1 MGQTNL
7 LTPSAG
13 QILGVL
19 NAHYQWPPMFSQSR
33 YSNDPLKFKFEVK
46 MRGRKPKPTPLK
58 LLSNNAG
65 RRPSNMNEPEPEAP
79 KDLTPPAWLDE
90 LGLEFWNSL
99 APQLHMMGLLSEI
112 DLPLFTSAC
121 ERWSTYRR
129 AIAELQKQLT
139 RNSKANGRVAK
150 PEAAI
155 AKAALD
161 SLRAI
166 LAEFGIGP
174 ASRSRVV
181 AKPLWGK
188 DPVEEYKKRKFNARK
203 FLA

>member
-1 MGQTNL
+1 
-7 LTPSAG
+7 
-13 QILGVL
+13 
-19 NAHYQWPPMFSQSR
+19 
-33 YSNDPLKFKFEVK
+33 
-46 MRGRKPKPTPLK
+46 
-58 LLSNNAG
+58 
-65 RRPSNMNEPEPEAP
+65 MNEPEPEAP

-112 DLPLFTSAC
+112 DLPLFTAAC
-121 ERWSTYRR
+121 ERWSVYRR
-129 AIAELQKQLT
+129 ATDELQKQLT

-150 PEAAI
+150 PEAQI
-155 AKAALD
+155 AKAALAEV
-161 SLRAI
+161 RAI